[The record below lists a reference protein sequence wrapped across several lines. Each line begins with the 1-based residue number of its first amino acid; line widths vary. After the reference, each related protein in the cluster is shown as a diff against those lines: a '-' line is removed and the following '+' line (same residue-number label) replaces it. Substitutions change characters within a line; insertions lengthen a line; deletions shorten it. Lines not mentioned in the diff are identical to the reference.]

1 MMANFWRALPRPII
15 GLSPMD
21 GVTDA
26 AFREIVAIHGN
37 PDVMFTEFTHVGDL
51 CHGARRG
58 FDTLTYSPRQR
69 PIVAQLYG
77 KDPEM
82 FYQAAHMICELG
94 FDGLDI
100 NMGCPSK
107 NVASSGSGAGLIRTP
122 ELALK
127 IMDATRRGIQDWAS
141 GQSLEEAGVKRRT
154 LATIDELQSATPS
167 DHITARHR
175 HTIPLSVKTRIGFDS
190 VVIDEWSDC
199 LVQGKPEVIS
209 IHGRTLKQMYRG
221 SADWE
226 AIQQAASRIRQLGI
240 LALGNGDIRSLTEAM
255 ERITTAQVDGV
266 LIGRAALG
274 NPWLF
279 EQINTM
285 RQAMR
290 EERALV
296 FPSRAIALD
305 AKFELMVQHAQ
316 CFEQLNGRERF
327 PRMRKHL
334 GWYCSGFP
342 HAASMRADMV
352 RASCT
357 QDVTALLRQYRE
369 THQGFSTSSPIAVP
383 ACSVSSW
390 GC

>member
-37 PDVMFTEFTHVGDL
+37 PDVIFTEFTHVGDL

-127 IMDATRRGIQDWAS
+127 IMDAARRGIQDWAD

-154 LATIDELQSATPS
+154 LQTMDDLQSATPRK
-167 DHITARHR
+167 HMTARHR
-175 HTIPLSVKTRIGFDS
+175 QTIPLSVKTRIGFDS

-199 LVQGKPEVIS
+199 LVQGKPELIS

-226 AIQQAASRIRQLGI
+226 AIQQAASRIRQHGI

-279 EQINTM
+279 EQINAM

-290 EERALV
+290 EERAV
-296 FPSRAIALD
+296 VPPSRAIALD
-305 AKFELMVQHAQ
+305 TRFELMVQHAQ

-327 PRMRKHL
+327 PCMRKHL

-342 HAASMRADMV
+342 HAASMRANMV
-352 RASCT
+352 RTCCS
-357 QDVTALLRQYRE
+357 QDVVKLLEHYE
-369 THQGFSTSSPIAVP
+369 ATHP
-383 ACSVSSW
+383 SVSPSTPVVEAAYTLSA
-390 GC
+390 